1 MPDIQTNYLAL
12 LIATVAGF
20 FLSFIWY
27 SALFGKAWA
36 KEMGFDPDEKP
47 PTAAMVKSL
56 LLTILGVFLMAMVLS
71 NNIAAW
77 TPSTWGSALTP
88 LPPYAQALQ
97 AAVFTWMG
105 YYLSNLLMGIAW
117 EKRSWKL
124 FAIDAGYYL
133 ALLLLVAFT
142 IVYMR

>member
-1 MPDIQTNYLAL
+1 MPDIQPNFIAL

-20 FLSFIWY
+20 FLSFVWY
-27 SALFGKAWA
+27 SVLFGKAWA
-36 KEMGFDPDEKP
+36 KEMGFDPDEKQ
-47 PTAAMVKSL
+47 PTAVMVKSL
-56 LLTILGVFLMAMVLS
+56 LLTILAVFLIVLVMS

-77 TPSTWGSALTP
+77 TPSSWGIKDVVTVKYS
-88 LPPYAQALQ
+88 QALQ
-97 AAVFTWMG
+97 AGGFTWLG
-105 YYLSNLLMGIAW
+105 FFVSNLLMGVAW

-133 ALLLLVAFT
+133 ALLFLVAFI

>member
-1 MPDIQTNYLAL
+1 MPDIQTNYLTL

-20 FLSFIWY
+20 FLSFAWY
-27 SALFGKAWA
+27 SLMFGKAWA
-36 KEMGFDPDEKP
+36 KEMGFDPNEKP
-47 PTAAMVKSL
+47 AASAMFKSL
-56 LLTILGVFLMAMVLS
+56 LLTGFAIFLIVLVMS

-77 TPSTWGSALTP
+77 TPSSWGIKEVVNIKYS
-88 LPPYAQALQ
+88 QALQ
-97 AAVFTWMG
+97 AGGFTWLGFFM
-105 YYLSNLLMGIAW
+105 SNLLMGVAW

-133 ALLLLVAFT
+133 ALLLLVAFI

>member
-1 MPDIQTNYLAL
+1 MPDIQPNFIAL

-20 FLSFIWY
+20 FLSFVWY
-27 SALFGKAWA
+27 SVLFGKAWA
-36 KEMGFDPDEKP
+36 KEMGMDPDEKQ
-47 PTAAMVKSL
+47 PTAAMLKSL
-56 LLTILGVFLMAMVLS
+56 LLTILAVFLIVLVMS

-77 TPSTWGSALTP
+77 APSSWGIKDVVTVKYS
-88 LPPYAQALQ
+88 QALQ
-97 AAVFTWMG
+97 AGGFTWLG
-105 YYLSNLLMGIAW
+105 FFVSNLLMGVAW

-133 ALLLLVAFT
+133 ALLLLVAFV